1 MDLYF
6 LRHGKAGNPQP
17 IAEADAR
24 RPLTNEG
31 RADLRAAAHGLRWL
45 GIKPS
50 AIYSSPLTRARET
63 AAIIAEVLGCEVTET
78 PLLAPGGDL
87 RGATPLFSHHDDH
100 AALFLVGHEPDL
112 SGMIGQLISPSG
124 AASVSMKKG
133 ACCYV
138 ELASGA
144 LRQPAL
150 DGEGTLMWLLTAR
163 QLGRLDR

>member
-17 IAEADAR
+17 TAEADAR

-45 GIKPS
+45 GIKPD
-50 AIYSSPLTRARET
+50 AIYSSPLTRAQET
-63 AAIIAEVLGCEVTET
+63 AAIVAEMLGCDVTET
-78 PLLAPGGDL
+78 PLLAPGGNL
-87 RGATPLFSHHDDH
+87 RSATSLFSQHDDT

-112 SGMIGQLISPSG
+112 SGMIGQLISPTG
-124 AASVSMKKG
+124 MASVSMKKG

-138 ELASGA
+138 ELATGA

-150 DGEGTLMWLLTAR
+150 GGEGTLMWLLTAR